1 MLKRI
6 FFKSCYAK
14 KGMIIMNKLSL
25 MDTHCDTA
33 YELFYRKENIVD
45 NSCHISL
52 NRARRYEHFTQFFAI
67 WANKRL
73 NDDQAYEDYIRI
85 SDNFIAEVKKSNNQI
100 NIVLSFK
107 EMQQAH
113 SEGKAAAFCAVED
126 ARILG
131 KKIER
136 LEELKKRGVKYLT
149 LMWGG
154 TSCIGGSHNVRG
166 GLTEFGKQVVHECFR
181 NGIIPDISHS
191 NTETADD
198 VINIAYMYNKPFIA
212 THSNSYSVYPHSRNL
227 HDEHLSALIE
237 LGGTVGINLCPY
249 HICDM
254 SNNKLCGVEDII
266 PHIER
271 YISLGAEN
279 NICLGCDLDG
289 TSLPEGFSG
298 VDDLYKIAECM
309 ANHGYTEEIINKVF
323 YKNLYKF
330 IEKNM

>member
-1 MLKRI
+1 
-6 FFKSCYAK
+6 
-14 KGMIIMNKLSL
+14 MNKLSL
-25 MDTHCDTA
+25 ADTHCDTA
-33 YELFYRKENIVD
+33 YELFCRKESITQ

-52 NRARRYEHFTQFFAI
+52 DRARCYEHYTQFFAI

-73 NDDQAYEDYIRI
+73 NDDQAYDDYIRI
-85 SDNFIAEVKKSNNQI
+85 SDNFFDEVKKAENRIS
-100 NIVLSFK
+100 IVSGFD
-107 EMQQAH
+107 EMKQAH
-113 SEGKAAAFCAVED
+113 RDGKAAAFCAVED

-154 TSCIGGSHNVRG
+154 TSCIGGSHNVKG
-166 GLTEFGKQVVHECFR
+166 GLTEFGKQVVHECFK
-181 NGIIPDISHS
+181 NGITPDISHS

-198 VINIAYMYNKPFIA
+198 VANIAYMYHKPFIA
-212 THSNSYSVYPHSRNL
+212 THSNSYSIYPHSRNL
-227 HDEHLSALIE
+227 HDEHLAAIIE

-249 HICDM
+249 HLCDI
-254 SNNKLCGVEDII
+254 SGGETCNVENVI

-271 YISLGAEN
+271 YLSLGAED

-289 TSLPEGFSG
+289 SSLPDGFSG
-298 VDDLYKIAECM
+298 VDDLVKIAECM
-309 ANHGYTEEIINKVF
+309 SNHGYSDELINKLF
-323 YKNLYKF
+323 CNNLYRF